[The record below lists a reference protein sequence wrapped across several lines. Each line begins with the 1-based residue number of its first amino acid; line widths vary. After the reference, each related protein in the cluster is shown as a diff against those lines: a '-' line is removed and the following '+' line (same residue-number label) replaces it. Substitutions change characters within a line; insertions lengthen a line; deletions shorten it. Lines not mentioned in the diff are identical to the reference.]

1 MMGRQQRYEA
11 VTSTG
16 EHIGTYSA
24 ADAVALF
31 GSAATIKNGK
41 FIVDSHRL
49 GPMDAQHGW
58 RQIEEYDKSKS

>member
-1 MMGRQQRYEA
+1 MGRQQRYEA

-41 FIVDSHRL
+41 LIVDSHRL
-49 GPMDAQHGW
+49 GPMDAQHG
-58 RQIEEYDKSKS
+58 